1 MLSLAL
7 FLAAAAYVHPE
18 QLVDTDWVA
27 AHANDAAIRIV
38 DMRRSGYDGGHIPGA
53 VMLDPESIRDPKN
66 QPTYVLGAIDFER
79 MMGRLGIS
87 NRTRVIAYD
96 DRGGLY
102 ATRLWWLLHYYGHT
116 HVAVVNGGWVKWSAE
131 SRPVATTKPAIS
143 PTTFSAKPDARWVVT
158 AAQIVDSIGKPNVR
172 IVDARTV
179 GEMDGSDTRNSKRPG
194 VIPSAVAVYWED
206 FLDPTAKTF
215 KSADALRAV
224 FEAKGVLPSHEV
236 IAYCQVGHRSSVDLF
251 AAHLIGYSKLR
262 NYFGS
267 WEEWGNRPDLPVE
280 AARE

>member
-1 MLSLAL
+1 MLSLAF

-27 AHANDAAIRIV
+27 AHANDAAIRLV
-38 DMRRSGYDGGHIPGA
+38 DMRRSGYDIGHIPGA

-66 QPTYVLGAIDFER
+66 GPTYVLGTVDFER
-79 MMGRLGIS
+79 MMARLGIS
-87 NRTRVIAYD
+87 NRTRVVAYD

-102 ATRLWWLLHYYGHT
+102 ATRLWWLLNYYGHT
-116 HVAVVNGGWVKWSAE
+116 NAAVVNGGWVKWTAE
-131 SRPVATTKPAIS
+131 RRATVTTVPTL
-143 PTTFSAKPDARWVVT
+143 PHTTFAAKPDTRWVAT
-158 AAQIVDSIGKPNVR
+158 ASDITARIGQSTVR
-172 IVDARTV
+172 IVDARTT

-194 VIPSAVAVYWED
+194 MIPSAVAVYWED
-206 FLDPTAKTF
+206 LLDPTVKTF
-215 KSADALRAV
+215 RSADELRAV
-224 FEAKGVLPSHEV
+224 FEAKGVLASHEI

-251 AAHLIGYSKLR
+251 AAHLIGYGKLR

-280 AARE
+280 AASK